1 MVMVISLQKVKFI
14 DMSCKKP
21 VLYAFVFISFLVPLS
36 VRGEGNPVTLK
47 NCLEIAL
54 LNNPDIKSAAEEINR
69 AKASYNGRKGEGLP
83 QIYGKTY
90 MDKGDDRYKKVTN
103 SDGSLGYSSL
113 SEDKERIPFL
123 KFGVGVEGSFS
134 LFNLPQSVN
143 VDIASRSITLAQ
155 FNEKKVRD
163 NVSASVKQLYYE
175 VLYQHRNA
183 ELQKKIIESQ
193 ERRYAAIRILVQTG
207 DRSMIDQSAATVT
220 LAQAKLDYQR
230 MKNAEATQKTELK
243 AVMGLL
249 NDSTEM
255 VVGEFPS
262 TVPSLKYS
270 IDEIYKFIEY
280 STDVQI
286 AKLNSD
292 IHQTRIKAARSSHL
306 PTVDLFGGYYYEN
319 PKVDINGDL
328 TGRSWSEQ
336 LKNKKGWGPIL
347 GFGFRASLSIYN
359 GGRIEAAADESFAE
373 YNKSQYENQR
383 VMVRLRKDATNYF
396 NRLAELRQQLEVS
409 RLNVEN
415 ARVNYTLAQ
424 KGYDA
429 GIRDL
434 RSLQDAEASYL
445 STEMWSFGA
454 KKEYFQVLAA
464 LANLIGVDEE
474 VLCAQ

>member
-1 MVMVISLQKVKFI
+1 MLMVILLLKVKFI

-47 NCLEIAL
+47 SCLEIAL
-54 LNNPDIKSAAEEINR
+54 LNNPDIKSAGEEINR
-69 AKASYNGRKGEGLP
+69 AKASYGGRKAEGWP
-83 QIYGKTY
+83 QIYAKTY
-90 MDKGDDRYKKVTN
+90 MDRGDDRYKKT
-103 SDGSLGYSSL
+103 SDGTAYLTET
-113 SEDKERIPFL
+113 SENKEKIPFV
-123 KFGVGVEGSFS
+123 KFGVGVEGTFS

-143 VDIASRSITLAQ
+143 IEIASRYITLAQ
-155 FNEKKVRD
+155 LNEKKVRD
-163 NVSASVKQLYYE
+163 SVSTSVKQIYYE

-193 ERRYAAIRILVQTG
+193 ERRYDSIRILVQTG

-230 MKNAEATQKTELK
+230 MKNAEATQKSELK
-243 AVMGLL
+243 AIMGLL

-255 VVGEFPS
+255 TLGEFPS
-262 TVPSLKYS
+262 GIPSLKYS
-270 IDEIYKFIEY
+270 LDEIYKFIEY

-286 AKLNSD
+286 AKINSG
-292 IHQTRIKAARSSHL
+292 IQQTKIKAARSSHL
-306 PTVDLFGGYYYEN
+306 PMVDLFGGYYYEN
-319 PKVDINGDL
+319 PKVDISGDL
-328 TGRSWSEQ
+328 EGRSWSEQ
-336 LKNKKGWGPIL
+336 LKNKKAWGPTL

-373 YNKSQYENQR
+373 YNKSLYENQR
-383 VMVRLRKDATNYF
+383 VLVRLRKDATNYF

-409 RLNVEN
+409 RLNIEN